1 MMKLLPILI
10 ILAGVTTGVA
20 GGLAYEIMRV
30 NYPKLHSENEIF
42 YLVETHLKRDTSE
55 PEELPEVEFLAF
67 NDPFIIP
74 VIEEDALKALISLKI
89 GMEVLPKDKSK
100 LEHYKPKLRDL
111 FLQIMFQHSHAG
123 AFSGNYTESERLIA
137 LRRNLIQVVEE
148 NLDIELKDLLI
159 KDVAWQHV
167 S

>member
-20 GGLAYEIMRV
+20 GGPKYTNMR
-30 NYPKLHSENEIF
+30 YFIF
-42 YLVETHLKRDTSE
+42 HF
-55 PEELPEVEFLAF
+55 EELPIEFLPF
-67 NDPFIIP
+67 FIIP

-137 LRRNLIQVVEE
+137 LRRNLIQVVEG

>member
-1 MMKLLPILI
+1 M
-10 ILAGVTTGVA
+10 
-20 GGLAYEIMRV
+20 
-30 NYPKLHSENEIF
+30 
-42 YLVETHLKRDTSE
+42 D
-55 PEELPEVEFLAF
+55 
-67 NDPFIIP
+67 
-74 VIEEDALKALISLKI
+74 
-89 GMEVLPKDKSK
+89 VLPKDKSK

-137 LRRNLIQVVEE
+137 LRRNLIQVVEG